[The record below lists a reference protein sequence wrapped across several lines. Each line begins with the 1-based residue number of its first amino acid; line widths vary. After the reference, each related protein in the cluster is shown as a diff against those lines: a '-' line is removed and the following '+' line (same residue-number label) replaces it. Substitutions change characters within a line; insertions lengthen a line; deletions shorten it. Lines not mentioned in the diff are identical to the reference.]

1 MDGFATFLGKI
12 LILYLANILSK
23 FYDLESKVTKKV
35 KQVAGH
41 KPPAGDVICHHT
53 QVHLP
58 HISQAQVAGHEP
70 PAGVGISHHTPKHRP
85 DITGSDKQQDMRISH
100 DTQKL
105 AVTSSRAQDSC
116 R

>member
-1 MDGFATFLGKI
+1 M
-12 LILYLANILSK
+12 
-23 FYDLESKVTKKV
+23 
-35 KQVAGH
+35 GH
-41 KPPAGDVICHHT
+41 KPPAGDIICHHT

-70 PAGVGISHHTPKHRP
+70 PAGDRISHHTPKHRP

-100 DTQKL
+100 DTQKQ
-105 AVTSSRAQDSC
+105 AVTSSRVQDSC